1 MTPAEGALLVAAG
14 VAAGVINTIAGGG
27 SLVGFPALLA
37 VGYSPVLAN
46 VTNAVA
52 VLPGYLTGAITYRPE
67 LEGQRHRVAALAPAA
82 ALGGLGGA
90 VLLIE
95 TPASTFEFLAPFLIL
110 LACVLLAAQ
119 PRLEPLLAERGS
131 AGGRLGALHLG
142 IFASAVYGGYFG
154 AGLGV
159 LILGVSGLLIG
170 DHLQRLNAMKN
181 VISLIVGT
189 VAVLTFVF
197 IAPIAWGAAG
207 LMAAGSL
214 VGGYL
219 GVTIARR
226 LPAPVLRWGIVC
238 FGVAVAI
245 VLLAT

>member
-1 MTPAEGALLVAAG
+1 M
-14 VAAGVINTIAGGG
+14 
-27 SLVGFPALLA
+27 
-37 VGYSPVLAN
+37 
-46 VTNAVA
+46 
-52 VLPGYLTGAITYRPE
+52 
-67 LEGQRHRVAALAPAA
+67 
-82 ALGGLGGA
+82 
-90 VLLIE
+90 
-95 TPASTFEFLAPFLIL
+95 
-110 LACVLLAAQ
+110 
-119 PRLEPLLAERGS
+119 
-131 AGGRLGALHLG
+131 
-142 IFASAVYGGYFG
+142 
-154 AGLGV
+154 